1 MWNGFVK
8 VTIVWFPARPVLSC
22 PRPVRKGS
30 TWSARSAARTNDVEA
45 DGSGERLWEG
55 DGVGHGS
62 WRVGPGRSGRRGS
75 ACRHPDVRGLGPHVG
90 DAQVG
95 APHLFRRLVGAAE
108 RCRGSILQR
117 RCPGPP
123 GAGVLGPRRSAPR
136 HRGRSCSLGL
146 VVIGVWVISA
156 QRNPASSRAIA
167 VTTTPLMF
175 LRAPRARKRRHNRSW
190 AVQDRA
196 RVSAGRSICRARRAV
211 PMIGRCW

>member
-45 DGSGERLWEG
+45 DGSGERLGEG
-55 DGVGHGS
+55 EGGGHGS
-62 WRVGPGRSGRRGS
+62 WRGGAGG
-75 ACRHPDVRGLGPHVG
+75 AGGGGAAWRHLGVRGLGPHVG

-95 APHLFRRLVGAAE
+95 APHLFRRLVGTAE
-108 RCRGSILQR
+108 RLRGSILRR

-123 GAGVLGPRRSAPR
+123 GAGVLGPRRSAAR

-156 QRNPASSRAIA
+156 QRNPASSR
-167 VTTTPLMF
+167 
-175 LRAPRARKRRHNRSW
+175 
-190 AVQDRA
+190 
-196 RVSAGRSICRARRAV
+196 
-211 PMIGRCW
+211 